1 MTKEQLLTVLNTSL
15 FLQLAG
21 MVYVLISDRY
31 ISKRQKNILLIN
43 SAFVLTLVIQQLAE
57 SWFEAQAMI
66 EARMAASVY
75 GYCVRVVI
83 LCMLIQLFSRSKLPW
98 VLVGIN
104 TAVYLSAF
112 FTKSVFWIDENNRF
126 HRGPLA
132 HTCLVISLILL
143 IILIFL
149 SIRNYWRSRHSVN
162 VLPLVIGC
170 IIAVAATADRAT
182 TENYI
187 IDFLTITIVSGCLFY
202 YIWLHLLFV
211 QEHEEDLKAQQRIK
225 IMVSQIQPHFL
236 YNTLSTIQALCDKD
250 PKTAKSVTEK
260 FAVYLR
266 QNLDSLESAEL
277 IPFSKELE
285 HTKIYSDI
293 EMLRFE
299 NVKVGFDTPFADFYV
314 PALTVQPL
322 VENAIRHGVRIR
334 EHGTVSVIT
343 RKAEDGYEIVIRD
356 NGKGF
361 DAAAAFAADSSHIG
375 LKNVRERIGKL
386 CGGTLTVN
394 SVIGEGSEITVHLP
408 LQKQDRNS

>member
-1 MTKEQLLTVLNTSL
+1 MTKEQLLILLIVSL

-43 SAFVLTLVIQQLAE
+43 SVFILTLIIQQLAE
-57 SWFEAQAMI
+57 SWFEAHSMI
-66 EARMAASVY
+66 LERTAASVY

-126 HRGPLA
+126 QRGPLA

-143 IILIFL
+143 VIHAFL

-162 VLPLVIGC
+162 ILPLVIE
-170 IIAVAATADRAT
+170 IIIVAGVIADMT
-182 TENYI
+182 STKNYI

-236 YNTLSTIQALCDKD
+236 YNTLTTIQALCDTD

-293 EMLRFE
+293 EMIRFDNISVE
-299 NVKVGFDTPFADFYV
+299 FDTPFTDFYV
-314 PALTVQPL
+314 PPLTVQPL

-334 EHGTVSVIT
+334 EHGKVSVIT
-343 RKAEDGYEIVIRD
+343 
-356 NGKGF
+356 
-361 DAAAAFAADSSHIG
+361 
-375 LKNVRERIGKL
+375 
-386 CGGTLTVN
+386 
-394 SVIGEGSEITVHLP
+394 
-408 LQKQDRNS
+408 

>member
-1 MTKEQLLTVLNTSL
+1 M
-15 FLQLAG
+15 
-21 MVYVLISDRY
+21 
-31 ISKRQKNILLIN
+31 
-43 SAFVLTLVIQQLAE
+43 LTLVIQQLAE
-57 SWFEAQAMI
+57 SWFEAQFMI
-66 EARMAASVY
+66 AERTAASVY

-83 LCMLIQLFSRSKLPW
+83 LCMLILLFTRSKLPW
-98 VLVGIN
+98 VLVGVN

-126 HRGPLA
+126 QRGPLA

-143 IILIFL
+143 VIHAFL

-162 VLPLVIGC
+162 VLPLVIE
-170 IIAVAATADRAT
+170 IIIVAGTIADRAAT
-182 TENYI
+182 KNYI
-187 IDFLTITIVSGCLFY
+187 IDFLTVTIVSGCLFY

-236 YNTLSTIQALCDKD
+236 YNTLTTIQALCDTD
-250 PKTAKSVTEK
+250 PKIAKSVTEK

-266 QNLDSLESAEL
+266 QNLDSLESTEL

-293 EMLRFE
+293 EMLRFD
-299 NVKVGFDTPFADFYV
+299 NVAVSFDTPVTDFYV
-314 PALTVQPL
+314 PPLTVQPL

-334 EHGTVSVIT
+334 EHGTVDVIT
-343 RKAEDGYEIVIRD
+343 RKTEDGYEIVIRD

-361 DAAAAFAADSSHIG
+361 GTSAALASDSSHIG
-375 LKNVRERIGKL
+375 LKNVRERIKKL
-386 CGGTLTVN
+386 CRGTLTVN
-394 SVIGEGSEITVHLP
+394 SVIGEGTEITIHLP
-408 LQKQDRNS
+408 LTKQDSNDTDTAGHRKEGSQKRARCTHKRKFRNYRT